1 MPKITVVTKIADGDD
16 NYRFEYDGTLIND
29 RHALY
34 VDPTY
39 NLVILE
45 RVGFDGEEYVTTGGS
60 SSVIFD
66 LPVTDVNIIDNIRD
80 MSAIELLNKL
90 IRREET

>member
-16 NYRFEYDGTLIND
+16 NYRIEYDGTLIDD

-45 RVGFDGEEYVTTGGS
+45 RVGFDGTEYVTTGGS
-60 SSVIFD
+60 GSVIFD
-66 LPVTDVNIIDNIRD
+66 LPIADVNLIDNIRD
-80 MSAIELLNKL
+80 MSAMELLNKL